1 MSGGSYDYKFGS
13 LEDLARDLERHS
25 GTSKGLDKNSNDYQF
40 YKFTSQFQPTRN
52 RLAKAL
58 RKLAVQC
65 RDVEW
70 MDSGDTGEDGFKK
83 VEKFLTKHNF

>member
-25 GTSKGLDKNSNDYQF
+25 GTSNDYQF
-40 YKFTSQFQPTRN
+40 YKFTSQFQPTRD